1 MFGITDYTQKI
12 VDYGK
17 FEFSMLTDALGFGGA
32 MLLIGMATIFS
43 VLIIIWLSL
52 VLFKLFFHDLPAKK
66 AAKTAVV
73 AETAAPVETV
83 QVVNNND
90 EEIVAVI
97 AAAIAMAESES
108 SDIKFKVVSFRKK

>member
-43 VLIIIWLSL
+43 VLIIIWLSSCL
-52 VLFKLFFHDLPAKK
+52 VISMDTLTIISKPVDEKVRARLSTAFMLKLGTVERIALASIGMLEITPRYKPLKRTSLFDTLL
-66 AAKTAVV
+66 
-73 AETAAPVETV
+73 
-83 QVVNNND
+83 
-90 EEIVAVI
+90 
-97 AAAIAMAESES
+97 
-108 SDIKFKVVSFRKK
+108 R